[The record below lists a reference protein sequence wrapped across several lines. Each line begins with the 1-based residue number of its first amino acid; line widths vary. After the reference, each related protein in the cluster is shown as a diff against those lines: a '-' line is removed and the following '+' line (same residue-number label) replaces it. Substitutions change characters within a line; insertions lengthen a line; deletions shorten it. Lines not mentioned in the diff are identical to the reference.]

1 MKYILSLLIISII
14 SFSFLRNEE
23 KAIYKVSFSSAD
35 CYFFILINNKT
46 VYKNEKQ
53 YKTNRSIPI
62 NEYLIDQDSQ
72 RIEYF
77 MYNRHTMMEMTG
89 KSNLEVYVTKQIG
102 EKIDTVHTSN
112 LINFG
117 SKDEKGKMRYASRIG
132 GHGYFF

>member
-1 MKYILSLLIISII
+1 MKYIFSLLIISVI
-14 SFSFLRNEE
+14 SFSFLQNEE
-23 KAIYKVSFSSAD
+23 KPIYKVSFSSTD

-53 YKTNRSIPI
+53 YKTHRTIPI
-62 NEYLIDQDSQ
+62 NEYLIDSDSQ

-77 MYNRHTMMEMTG
+77 MYNRHTMMEMTE
-89 KSNLEVYVTKQIG
+89 KSNLEIYVIRQIG

-112 LINFG
+112 LKNFG

-132 GHGYFF
+132 GNGYFF